1 MTELLTDEEII
12 FLRRYVDS
20 NKKIIS
26 VMGNKEIRICQSLTK
41 KGFLRLITSSS
52 NLFLEKKSKK
62 VLEKSSYSE
71 QFYKLEKAPDK
82 ILFQDNLSRKRW
94 TLYNVLKEK
103 SSSKLTF
110 LKNHALK
117 LKINKLSEKELTDM
131 LLKNS
136 DKISKEELQTIGDI
150 S

>member
-20 NKKIIS
+20 RKKIIS
-26 VMGNKEIRICQSLTK
+26 VMGNKEIRVCQSLAK
-41 KGFLRLITSSS
+41 KGFLKLVTSK
-52 NLFLEKKSKK
+52 NGLLLEKKSRK

-71 QFYKLEKAPDK
+71 QFYKILKSPEK
-82 ILFQDNLSRKRW
+82 ILFSNELSQKRW
-94 TLYNVLKEK
+94 ALYDALKEK

-117 LKINKLSEKELTDM
+117 LKINRMSEEEVTELLSRSTNKTL
-131 LLKNS
+131 
-136 DKISKEELQTIGDI
+136 
-150 S
+150 

>member
-20 NKKIIS
+20 RKKIIS
-26 VMGNKEIRICQSLTK
+26 VMGNKEIRVCQSLAK
-41 KGFLRLITSSS
+41 KGFLKLVTSK
-52 NLFLEKKSKK
+52 NGLLLEKKSRK

-71 QFYKLEKAPDK
+71 QFYKILKSPEK
-82 ILFQDNLSRKRW
+82 ILFSNEFSRKRW
-94 TLYNVLKEK
+94 ALYDILKEK
-103 SSSKLTF
+103 SGSKLTF

-117 LKINKLSEKELTDM
+117 LKINRLSEEEITD
-131 LLKNS
+131 LL
-136 DKISKEELQTIGDI
+136 DKASKA